1 MGYYHL
7 KRFGRFNLFVIE
19 LTYWYPILGLSYN
32 NIEPQFQFSFLEFIL
47 GNALSFNQTQRRST
61 CLLPIKL
68 ELLKMETK
76 GHSKISGIKL
86 PSVQMCSVK
95 FSLAVQLMVIFS
107 SLLKST
113 LIGAIV
119 DPVPASPP

>member
-32 NIEPQFQFSFLEFIL
+32 NIEPQFQFSFLEFIF

-68 ELLKMETK
+68 ELLETE
-76 GHSKISGIKL
+76 GHSKISGIKA
-86 PSVQMCSVK
+86 PSLQICSVK
-95 FSLAVQLMVIFS
+95 FPFAVQLMVIFS

-113 LIGAIV
+113 LRGVILASG
-119 DPVPASPP
+119 PALPS